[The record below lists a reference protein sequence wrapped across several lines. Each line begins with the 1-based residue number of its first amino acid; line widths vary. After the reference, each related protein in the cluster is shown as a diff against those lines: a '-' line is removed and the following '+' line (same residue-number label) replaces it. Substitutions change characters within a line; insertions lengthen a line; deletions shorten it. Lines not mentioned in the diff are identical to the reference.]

1 MTNGRSIVEDYKVLC
16 QLLGQLQINSGLDQ
30 RSIHKLDILISHHE
44 QVKCF
49 AVTFFALNST
59 RVQQTPFE
67 NAAVGK
73 LFGRFKDRFS
83 KLFADELKDIDLTQ
97 YLDQEFCDI
106 YQQIGVEVPEAGS
119 RQQKAAPARTAAQEE
134 EPGLEFP
141 LNWRFGALHFP

>member
-1 MTNGRSIVEDYKVLC
+1 ML
-16 QLLGQLQINSGLDQ
+16 
-30 RSIHKLDILISHHE
+30 
-44 QVKCF
+44 
-49 AVTFFALNST
+49 AVIFFVLNST

-67 NAAVGK
+67 NAAVAK

-83 KLFADELKDIDLTQ
+83 KLFADDLRDIDPTQ

-134 EPGLEFP
+134 EPGLEFS
-141 LNWRFGALHFP
+141 LNWHFWALHLPQ

>member
-1 MTNGRSIVEDYKVLC
+1 M
-16 QLLGQLQINSGLDQ
+16 
-30 RSIHKLDILISHHE
+30 
-44 QVKCF
+44 F

-83 KLFADELKDIDLTQ
+83 KLFAEELRDIDPTQ
-97 YLDQEFCDI
+97 YLGQEFCDI

-119 RQQKAAPARTAAQEE
+119 HQEKPAPALTTAQEE

-141 LNWRFGALHFP
+141 LNWRFLGFTLSAVKTNKQLKVRQSKFPSAL